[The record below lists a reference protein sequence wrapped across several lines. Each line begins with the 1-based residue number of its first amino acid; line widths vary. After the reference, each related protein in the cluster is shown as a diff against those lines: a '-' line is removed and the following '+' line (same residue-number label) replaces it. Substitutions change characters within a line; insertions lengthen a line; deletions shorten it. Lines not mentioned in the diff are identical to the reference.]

1 MNHNNTILFDGDCSM
16 CNYWVKFVTKRAT
29 KNRFKFV
36 SLLSKEGKEL
46 LGVYKVNE
54 EIDSVIL
61 IKNNKAYIKST
72 AALNIVKS
80 LKFPWFFCYGF
91 IIVPKFLRDYIY
103 DVIAKNRHKF
113 FKKSGTCEIHF
124 KD

>member
-1 MNHNNTILFDGDCSM
+1 M
-16 CNYWVKFVTKRAT
+16 CNYWVKFVTKRAV

-46 LGVYKVNE
+46 LE
-54 EIDSVIL
+54 EYEISEKIDSVIL
-61 IKNNKAYIKST
+61 IKNNKAYIKSA
-72 AALNIVKS
+72 AALNIVKD
-80 LKFPWFFCYGF
+80 LKFPWFLCYGF

-103 DVIAKNRHKF
+103 DLIAKNRHKF
-113 FKKSGTCEIHF
+113 FKKSDACEIHF